1 VRHAGRGNCPAA
13 AVHPQGGPDRWVVV
27 GCDGGA
33 IGTVLLGCGKQ
44 ERHNIATVCDRPTTS
59 KNMDVVLIAAMLRDR
74 HSAPTRA
81 ARTYKVM
88 SQHTRPATST
98 HTRLRAR
105 SSELRISVARGP
117 WLRMFADLGG
127 G

>member
-1 VRHAGRGNCPAA
+1 MRVACCGRP
-13 AVHPQGGPDRWVVV
+13 PQGGPDRWVVV

-33 IGTVLLGCGKQ
+33 IGTVLLGWGKQ
-44 ERHNIATVCDRPTTS
+44 EQHNIATVCDRPATS

-81 ARTYKVM
+81 PALKVM
-88 SQHTRPATST
+88 SQYIRPATSM

-117 WLRMFADLGG
+117 WLRMFAD
-127 G
+127 